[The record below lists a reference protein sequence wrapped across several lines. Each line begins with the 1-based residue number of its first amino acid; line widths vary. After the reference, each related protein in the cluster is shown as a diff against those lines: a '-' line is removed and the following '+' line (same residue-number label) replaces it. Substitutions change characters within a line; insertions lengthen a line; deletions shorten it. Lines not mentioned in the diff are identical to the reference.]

1 MKKVLLITY
10 YWPPAGGAGVQR
22 WLKFTKYLVEN
33 NIAPIVYTVENPSYA
48 LEDTSFKTPKGV
60 EVIKK
65 SIWEP
70 YAWASKISGKDQKK
84 TSAGFL
90 EEAPSKKNK
99 MVNYIRANFF
109 IPDARKYWV
118 KPSVAYLENF
128 IKSEKIET
136 IITTGPPHSLHLI
149 GLKLKQKLGIKWLAD
164 FRDPWT
170 QIDYFHKLPFN
181 KWALKKHYQLEKE
194 VATNTDAVLVI
205 GEKMKTYFSQ
215 FNKQT
220 RVITNGFDGDDT
232 ILKVALDKD
241 FTITH
246 VGSLN
251 ADRNPNYFWE
261 SLQELITENAD
272 FKKHLKVK
280 LIGKITSQVSE
291 SISRFRLQDFVEHI
305 DYVPHEEVKKYQQA
319 AQILLL
325 PVNNVPSAKG
335 ILTGKIFEYL
345 QANRPILALGPTD
358 GDLAALLNKTEA
370 GKIVAFDDT
379 EVLKKILL
387 SYFADYKKGN
397 LKVTVKHL
405 SDYQAK
411 NITQELVKIIKRI

>member
-1 MKKVLLITY
+1 MKKVLLISY

-22 WLKFTKYLVEN
+22 WLKFTKYLGTNDIE
-33 NIAPIVYTVENPSYA
+33 PIVYTVENPSYA
-48 LEDTSFKTPKGV
+48 LEDTSFKAPKDV
-60 EVIKK
+60 SVIKK
-65 SIWEP
+65 PIWEP
-70 YAWASKISGKDQKK
+70 YAWASKVSGKNQKA

-90 EEAPSKKNK
+90 EDASSKKNK

-118 KPSVAYLENF
+118 KPSVKFLEKYLVE
-128 IKSEKIET
+128 EKIET
-136 IITTGPPHSLHLI
+136 VITTGPPHSLHLI
-149 GLKLKQKLGIKWLAD
+149 GLKLKRKLGIKWLAD

-181 KWALKKHYQLEKE
+181 RLALKKHYQLEEE
-194 VATNTDAVLVI
+194 VVSNADAVLVI
-205 GEKMKTYFSQ
+205 GEQMKAYFSQ

-220 RVITNGFDGDDT
+220 HVITNGFDGDDNV
-232 ILKVALDKD
+232 LKGALDKD

-261 SLQELITENAD
+261 SLQELIAEHED

-291 SISRFRLQDFVEHI
+291 SILSFRLQDFVEHI

-345 QANRPILALGPTD
+345 QANRPILALGPTG

-370 GKIVAFDDT
+370 GKIVNFEDKKT
-379 EVLKKILL
+379 LKMVLL
-387 SYFADYKKGN
+387 SYFASYKKDILN
-397 LKVTVKHL
+397 VEVKYL
-405 SDYQAK
+405 SDYHVK
-411 NITQELVKIIKRI
+411 NITQKLAAIIKSI